1 MSGRGHRRRVGT
13 GRTALGGGAM
23 TARAFWPAAVPVLVA
38 CAAGPAAAAESVE
51 ACLETAIA
59 INQLNCLSRL
69 AEARGDVE
77 VCLRAEAPGVRFQC
91 VSLYAQRVRDPAIC
105 AVIPAED
112 SVPEGVFQE
121 TCRIGLAITLNR
133 PELCVGLATP
143 NLGDA
148 CYLQMVEA
156 GADAVLCARIE
167 NAIIKSACG
176 GE

>member
-13 GRTALGGGAM
+13 RHAL
-23 TARAFWPAAVPVLVA
+23 FCAAVLVLAA
-38 CAAGPAAAAESVE
+38 CAAGPVAAAESVE
-51 ACLETAIA
+51 ACLTNKFPT
-59 INQLNCLSRL
+59 NQLNCLSQ
-69 AEARGDVE
+69 AAQEAGDVKL
-77 VCLRAEAPGVRFQC
+77 CLLSDQPAVRFNC
-91 VSLYAQRVRDPAIC
+91 VSLYAEWARDPAIC

-156 GADAVLCARIE
+156 GADAALCARIE
-167 NAIIKSACG
+167 NAVIKSACG